1 MKKSIFAAVV
11 LSAAVLFSACDPN
24 NGKTAVTGITINP
37 SELPLNPG
45 DESRLSITVTPEKA
59 TYNSDELVWESSDTS
74 VVVVS
79 MNGTVTALKEGTA
92 NVTVTY
98 KELKSVCAV
107 TVTSW
112 EKNLAFTG
120 AFIGVN
126 DTAYYGDDLDTIK
139 SITGQT
145 YYVKTI
151 QSIVMLF
158 TAGFYMNDDF
168 EFSGASKGGII
179 EAYAPMYFA
188 PAWLNHTDKNTIFS
202 LGGWYVYDTL
212 YANCIPT
219 GQVNDLF
226 LTHMHLFLDNI
237 NAGDQTTAFSKN
249 MKDAGELG
257 TDGARLTV
265 YEYHSTAEG
274 YGEDGYYS
282 QYLPELFMTKG
293 YMDVEDNYTASS
305 LLNSIEGHHL
315 VGKPLKNTES
325 DANSNFY
332 AYGCHWHYDEAAE
345 SYSWVDEVVAFDEPY
360 TYDRNLEIFEN
371 APARERGEKLYKAV
385 PVVHDMATTKAVREK
400 LHSIPSVKKNVK

>member
-1 MKKSIFAAVV
+1 MIMKKSIFAAVV
-11 LSAAVLFSACDPN
+11 LSAAVLFTACDPN
-24 NGKTAVTGITINP
+24 KNKTEVTGIAINP
-37 SELPLNPG
+37 SELTLNPG

-79 MNGTVTALKEGTA
+79 MNGTVTALQKGTA
-92 NVTVTY
+92 NITVTY
-98 KELKSVCAV
+98 KDLKSVCAI
-107 TVTSW
+107 TVKEW
-112 EKNLAFTG
+112 IEGLAFTG

-126 DTAYYGDDLDTIK
+126 DTTYYGDDLDTIK
-139 SITGQT
+139 SISGET
-145 YYVKTI
+145 YYVKTV

-158 TAGFYMNDDF
+158 TAGFYFNDDF
-168 EFSGASKGGII
+168 EFAGSSKGGVI

-188 PAWLNHTDKNTIFS
+188 PSWLNHTEKNTIFS

-219 GQVNDLF
+219 GQINDLF

-257 TDGARLTV
+257 TEGACLKI

-274 YGEDGYYS
+274 YSEDGYYS
-282 QYLPELFMTKG
+282 QFLPELFISKG
-293 YMDVEDNYTASS
+293 YLEVEDNYTASS
-305 LLNSIEGHHL
+305 YLNSIEGHHI
-315 VGKPLKNTES
+315 VGKPLKSTEY
-325 DANSNFY
+325 DANYNFY
-332 AYGCHWHYDEAAE
+332 AYGCHWHFDEASE

-371 APARERGEKLYKAV
+371 APARERGEKLYKAI
-385 PVVHDMATTKAVREK
+385 PVVNDMATTKAVRAK
-400 LHSIPSVKKNVK
+400 LHSIPSIKK

>member
-11 LSAAVLFSACDPN
+11 LSAAVLFTACDPN
-24 NGKTAVTGITINP
+24 KNKTEVTGIAINP
-37 SELPLNPG
+37 SELILNPG

-79 MNGTVTALKEGTA
+79 MNGTVTALKKGTA

-98 KELKSVCAV
+98 KELKSVCAI
-107 TVTSW
+107 TVSEW
-112 EKNLAFTG
+112 IESLAFTG

-139 SITGQT
+139 SISGQT

-249 MKDAGELG
+249 MKDAGDLG
-257 TDGARLTV
+257 TEGARLTI

-274 YGEDGYYS
+274 YSEDGYYS

-293 YMDVEDNYTASS
+293 YLEVEDNYTASS
-305 LLNSIEGHHL
+305 YLNSIEGHHL
-315 VGKPLKNTES
+315 VGKPLKSTTS
-325 DANSNFY
+325 DANNNFY
-332 AYGCHWHYDEAAE
+332 AYGCHWHFDEANE

>member
-11 LSAAVLFSACDPN
+11 LSAAVLFTACDPN

-126 DTAYYGDDLDTIK
+126 DTTYYGDDLDTIK

-179 EAYAPMYFA
+179 EAYAPMYVA
-188 PAWLNHTDKNTIFS
+188 PAWLNHTEKNTIFS

-265 YEYHSTAEG
+265 YT
-274 YGEDGYYS
+274 
-282 QYLPELFMTKG
+282 
-293 YMDVEDNYTASS
+293 
-305 LLNSIEGHHL
+305 
-315 VGKPLKNTES
+315 
-325 DANSNFY
+325 
-332 AYGCHWHYDEAAE
+332 
-345 SYSWVDEVVAFDEPY
+345 
-360 TYDRNLEIFEN
+360 
-371 APARERGEKLYKAV
+371 
-385 PVVHDMATTKAVREK
+385 
-400 LHSIPSVKKNVK
+400 